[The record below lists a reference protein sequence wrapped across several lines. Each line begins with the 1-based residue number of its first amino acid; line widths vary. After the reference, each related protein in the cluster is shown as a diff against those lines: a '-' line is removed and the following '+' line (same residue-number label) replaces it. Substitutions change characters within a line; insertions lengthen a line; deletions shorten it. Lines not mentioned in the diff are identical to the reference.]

1 MSSTRPT
8 LVPGSAHASLRRLGA
23 LALVGTL
30 VLSGCGESSTTS
42 DASSQ
47 APAAAA
53 TSAGAT
59 ASTGSS
65 VPTAPG
71 YQQGEIPP
79 VPLFVLPDISALTT
93 SPDAF
98 TVDLTTT
105 IQARD
110 GITVA
115 PASCDAAGSFTHGG
129 TSANLY
135 GNGAGEYTSGGTSII
150 NRGNGAGEYD
160 DGTVEII
167 NRGNGAGEYTNRA
180 TGVEIIN
187 RGNGAGEYDDGTV
200 EIINRGNGA
209 GEYTNRATGV
219 EIINRGNGAGEY
231 DDGTVE
237 IINRGNGAGQYTNRA
252 TGLTIVNRGNGT
264 AEVSWPGGDTTV
276 EADPLSPVPALG
288 TFPSLEAI
296 SPIESCGTLVTLRD
310 SVLFDFGSSEI
321 RSDAQAVLTEL
332 AGVLREANVPAAQVF
347 GHTDSVSDE
356 AFNRTL
362 SEQRAQ
368 AVVSALEAA
377 GAPTS
382 FEATGLGES
391 APIAPNENE
400 DGSDNPAGRQ
410 LNRRVEIFIPAF

>member
-30 VLSGCGESSTTS
+30 VLSGCGESTTS

-53 TSAGAT
+53 TAAGAT

-71 YQQGEIPP
+71 YQPGEIPP
-79 VPLFVLPDISALTT
+79 VPLFVLPDISALLT

-98 TVDLTTT
+98 TVDLSTS

-129 TSANLY
+129 TSADLY
-135 GNGAGEYTSGGTSII
+135 GNGAGNYTSGGTSIV
-150 NRGNGAGEYD
+150 NHGNGAGEYN
-160 DGTVEII
+160 DGTVEIVNHGNGAGSYVNRATGVEI
-167 NRGNGAGEYTNRA
+167 YNHGNGAGDYTDGTVEITNRGNGAGEYTNR
-180 TGVEIIN
+180 E
-187 RGNGAGEYDDGTV
+187 
-200 EIINRGNGA
+200 
-209 GEYTNRATGV
+209 
-219 EIINRGNGAGEY
+219 
-231 DDGTVE
+231 
-237 IINRGNGAGQYTNRA
+237 
-252 TGLTIVNRGNGT
+252 TGLTIVNRGNGD
-264 AEVSWPGGDTTV
+264 AEVSWPGGQTTV
-276 EADPLSPVPALG
+276 KADPLPEVPVLG

-296 SPIESCGTLVTLRD
+296 APIESCGTLVTLRD

-332 AGVLREANVPAAQVF
+332 AGVLREASVPAAQVF

>member
-1 MSSTRPT
+1 M
-8 LVPGSAHASLRRLGA
+8 
-23 LALVGTL
+23 
-30 VLSGCGESSTTS
+30 
-42 DASSQ
+42 
-47 APAAAA
+47 
-53 TSAGAT
+53 
-59 ASTGSS
+59 
-65 VPTAPG
+65 
-71 YQQGEIPP
+71 
-79 VPLFVLPDISALTT
+79 
-93 SPDAF
+93 
-98 TVDLTTT
+98 
-105 IQARD
+105 
-110 GITVA
+110 
-115 PASCDAAGSFTHGG
+115 
-129 TSANLY
+129 
-135 GNGAGEYTSGGTSII
+135 
-150 NRGNGAGEYD
+150 
-160 DGTVEII
+160 
-167 NRGNGAGEYTNRA
+167 
-180 TGVEIIN
+180 
-187 RGNGAGEYDDGTV
+187 
-200 EIINRGNGA
+200 
-209 GEYTNRATGV
+209 
-219 EIINRGNGAGEY
+219 
-231 DDGTVE
+231 
-237 IINRGNGAGQYTNRA
+237 
-252 TGLTIVNRGNGT
+252 
-264 AEVSWPGGDTTV
+264 SWPGGDTTV

>member
-135 GNGAGEYTSGGTSII
+135 GNGAGEYTSGGTS
-150 NRGNGAGEYD
+150 
-160 DGTVEII
+160 
-167 NRGNGAGEYTNRA
+167 
-180 TGVEIIN
+180 
-187 RGNGAGEYDDGTV
+187 
-200 EIINRGNGA
+200 
-209 GEYTNRATGV
+209 
-219 EIINRGNGAGEY
+219 IINRGNGAGEY